1 MSLWPQNPYRHHRLC
16 TSASSSV
23 HIHDSIGEG
32 GSLLPADG
40 GRKRPSWVHKRVYK
54 LGNGLLLNFSP
65 GHRGTGGSANEK
77 SSLGRALVGELCNS
91 LCYKAETNTPL

>member
-54 LGNGLLLNFSP
+54 LGNGLLLNFTLV
-65 GHRGTGGSANEK
+65 TGGLEAVPMRSHRWAELWLENCVIHF
-77 SSLGRALVGELCNS
+77 VGKKEV
-91 LCYKAETNTPL
+91 A